1 MARQDPDHPYGE
13 DWVTVEYGWELTQP
27 TGTPGEHRVLAS
39 YEVIK
44 FKDRRRWMLMRQI
57 PERNNAFEVVAY
69 FKSREM
75 ADSFVEHMRKV
86 VTKR

>member
-1 MARQDPDHPYGE
+1 MARQDTDHPYGD
-13 DWVTVEYGWELTQP
+13 DWVTVEFAWELSV
-27 TGTPGEHRVLAS
+27 GGKVEAS

-57 PERNNAFEVVAY
+57 PERHNAFEVVAY

-86 VTKR
+86 VRSN